1 MGLCNKKAEVH
12 SARYVNVIILNDL
25 FLHIIT
31 SLIIG
36 ILKKLPQEEH
46 VFHTPTELS
55 NEHELDAPTDELPEG
70 HVFDAS
76 SDELKKRWYD
86 SLWLEVDGI
95 KLNKTQKDILSS
107 TGWLDDK
114 IVNAAQSL
122 LRKQFGLAGLQNT
135 TLGYTLT
142 YDIMRKQ
149 FVQILHNGQDHWLT
163 VSTIGLQSSYINIFD
178 SMYSTLS
185 SFCKDQICALLFAND
200 KVINVE
206 FIDVDKQ
213 ENTYDC
219 GLYAIAYATSVCH
232 GDDVSQM
239 KYNCAEMRPHLM
251 HCLETGIITRFPST
265 HRINGLTMAEEGI
278 PVYCYCRTTQEEN
291 MIQCRNC
298 KEWFHLKCDRSISRK
313 NWKKPNYSWLCRN
326 CL

>member
-1 MGLCNKKAEVH
+1 M
-12 SARYVNVIILNDL
+12 

-31 SLIIG
+31 SLITG

-55 NEHELDAPTDELPEG
+55 NEHELDAPIDELPEE

-76 SDELKKRWYD
+76 SDELKKRQYD

-122 LRKQFGLAGLQNT
+122 LRKQFGLVGLQNT

-142 YDIMRKQ
+142 HDIMRKQ

-178 SMYSTLS
+178 CMYSTLS

-200 KVINVE
+200 KVVNVQ
-206 FIDVDKQ
+206 FIDADKQ

-239 KYNCAEMRPHLM
+239 KYNC
-251 HCLETGIITRFPST
+251 
-265 HRINGLTMAEEGI
+265 
-278 PVYCYCRTTQEEN
+278 
-291 MIQCRNC
+291 
-298 KEWFHLKCDRSISRK
+298 
-313 NWKKPNYSWLCRN
+313 
-326 CL
+326 

>member
-55 NEHELDAPTDELPEG
+55 NEHELDAPTDELPG

-122 LRKQFGLAGLQNT
+122 
-135 TLGYTLT
+135 
-142 YDIMRKQ
+142 
-149 FVQILHNGQDHWLT
+149 
-163 VSTIGLQSSYINIFD
+163 
-178 SMYSTLS
+178 
-185 SFCKDQICALLFAND
+185 
-200 KVINVE
+200 
-206 FIDVDKQ
+206 
-213 ENTYDC
+213 
-219 GLYAIAYATSVCH
+219 IAS
-232 GDDVSQM
+232 
-239 KYNCAEMRPHLM
+239 
-251 HCLETGIITRFPST
+251 
-265 HRINGLTMAEEGI
+265 
-278 PVYCYCRTTQEEN
+278 
-291 MIQCRNC
+291 
-298 KEWFHLKCDRSISRK
+298 
-313 NWKKPNYSWLCRN
+313 
-326 CL
+326 

>member
-55 NEHELDAPTDELPEG
+55 NEHELDAPTDELPGG

-76 SDELKKRWYD
+76 SDELKKGRYD
-86 SLWLEVDGI
+86 RLEVDGI

-149 FVQILHNGQDHWLT
+149 FVQILHNGQNHWLT

-178 SMYSTLS
+178 NMYSTLS
-185 SFCKDQICALLFAND
+185 SFFKDQICALLFAND
-200 KVINVE
+200 KVINVQ
-206 FIDVDKQ
+206 ISKKIHMIVVSM
-213 ENTYDC
+213 
-219 GLYAIAYATSVCH
+219 LLHMLRVC
-232 GDDVSQM
+232 VM
-239 KYNCAEMRPHLM
+239 VMM
-251 HCLETGIITRFPST
+251 F
-265 HRINGLTMAEEGI
+265 
-278 PVYCYCRTTQEEN
+278 
-291 MIQCRNC
+291 
-298 KEWFHLKCDRSISRK
+298 LK
-313 NWKKPNYSWLCRN
+313 
-326 CL
+326 